1 VGCGGAVAVL
11 LTVVVLAYIRRINNG
26 KLKRSFDY

>member
-1 VGCGGAVAVL
+1 L